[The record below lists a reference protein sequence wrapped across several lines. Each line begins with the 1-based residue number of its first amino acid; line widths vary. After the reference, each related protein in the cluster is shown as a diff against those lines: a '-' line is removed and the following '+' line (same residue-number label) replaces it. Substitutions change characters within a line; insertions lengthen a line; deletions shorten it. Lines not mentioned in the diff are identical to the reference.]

1 MSVFSRV
8 SSPKIR
14 RSAFNLSYDKKFNC
28 DMGQLIPVMADEVVP
43 GDVFNIGN
51 EVVIRFQPLVAP
63 VLHEINVYIHYF
75 FVPYR
80 ILWHDSD
87 DVNWE
92 NFITGGEDGTDAST
106 LPRWN
111 PTNNGKYSLWDYL
124 GFPIGV
130 KPNGALPLSFP
141 KRAYNMIWNEY
152 YRDENLQDPVNIDQ
166 ENILNRCWEKD
177 YFSSALPWQQRGIA
191 PALPISGTTS
201 AVFSNDLRT
210 NVDSNWTMGVN
221 GLYAEPVDN
230 YTRFKTKVD
239 VKGDTTHSHL
249 IPASQLNNNTVDL
262 SNATTFDVSDLRLA
276 FQIQKWLERNARGGA
291 RYTEFLRAHFGVAP
305 RDERLQRPE
314 YLGGTKSP
322 ILVSEV
328 LQTSS
333 TDTTSPQGN
342 LAGHGISVAGNH
354 VCRYHAKEFGVI
366 IGLMSIM
373 PRTAYMQGINRQWL
387 RRTRYDFYSP
397 EFAHL
402 SEQGIERAEIYA
414 DDNET
419 DNQTL
424 FGYQGRYNEMR
435 KKQSMVC
442 ADMRDTFDFWH
453 LARKFSTPPML
464 NSSFVSCVPR
474 KDIFAVQN
482 EPGIIVNMSNDIIA
496 LRPMPIN
503 PDPGLIDHA

>member
-1 MSVFSRV
+1 MSVFSKV
-8 SSPKIR
+8 SAPKIR

-43 GDVFNIGN
+43 GDIFNIGN
-51 EVVIRFQPLVAP
+51 EIVIRFQPLIAP
-63 VLHEINVYIHYF
+63 VLHEINVYVHYF

-87 DVNWE
+87 EVNWE
-92 NFITGGEDGTDAST
+92 NFITGGKDGNDAST

-111 PTNNGKYSLWDYL
+111 PTNNGKYSLWDYF

-130 KPNGALPLSFP
+130 KPAGALPLSFP

-152 YRDENLQDPVNIDQ
+152 YRDENLQDEVDIDQ

-201 AVFSNDLRT
+201 AVWTEPADLYLR
-210 NVDSNWTMGVN
+210 S
-221 GLYAEPVDN
+221 ESDN
-230 YTRFKTKVD
+230 YAQNQLI
-239 VKGDTTHSHL
+239 KGSGTS
-249 IPASQLNNNTVDL
+249 IIAASGSGSGQTARVSVSSLNRNTVDL

-276 FQIQKWLERNARGGA
+276 FQIQKWMERNARGGA

-305 RDERLQRPE
+305 NDERLQRPE

-322 ILVSEV
+322 VLISEV

-333 TDTTSPQGN
+333 TDETSPQGN
-342 LAGHGISVAGNH
+342 LAGHGISVTGKH
-354 VCRYHAKEFGVI
+354 VCRYHAKEFGII

-414 DDNET
+414 TNDEAENT
-419 DNQTL
+419 TL
-424 FGYQGRYNEMR
+424 FGYQGRFNEMR
-435 KKQSMVC
+435 RKQSMVC
-442 ADMRDTFDFWH
+442 GDMRDTFDYWH
-453 LARKFSTPPML
+453 LARKFSTPPLL
-464 NSSFVSCVPR
+464 NASFVSCVPR
-474 KDIFAVQN
+474 KDIFAVQD
-482 EPGIIVNMSNDIIA
+482 EPGIIVNMSNDITAI
-496 LRPMPIN
+496 RPMPIN